1 MNSIEDFLSIIPNT
15 IPNAFDIYKK
25 SHQMYIENN
34 LKDAKK
40 YQKLNYLLHNS
51 VIYYDCKIG
60 DEVNFA
66 YGGIGTVIH
75 KDAIIDDFCVLGT
88 NITIGGKA
96 GGKERNI
103 DNSCVPRLD
112 KYVVVSTGSKIIGGI
127 TIGCFSIIGANSVI
141 TKNIEPFSI
150 VVGNNKIIGKIDEQK
165 FLDMKNNWTC
175 FKNKSEDD
183 ILKIFRLFY
192 KS

>member
-1 MNSIEDFLSIIPNT
+1 MII
-15 IPNAFDIYKK
+15 
-25 SHQMYIENN
+25 
-34 LKDAKK
+34 
-40 YQKLNYLLHNS
+40 
-51 VIYYDCKIG
+51 
-60 DEVNFA
+60 
-66 YGGIGTVIH
+66 
-75 KDAIIDDFCVLGT
+75 CVLGT

-165 FLDMKNNWTC
+165 ILDMKNNWTC